1 MVALKWLSNGAVR
14 RATSRI
20 SLALIEVK
28 YGDGALKGTAGIEKH
43 LEDFQ
48 AFLSD
53 REKVSDFC
61 RVMSLVFSQKCRL
74 GLVDG
79 LNEKQ
84 YDVKI
89 SSLDP
94 EVIFLFANHDPESK
108 ILPAVLKEVK
118 PNKYPFPILVANAS
132 YMGYGSLCRTDE
144 ADKRQ
149 IIFCTTTLL
158 SRRFAILSSKT
169 GGRFY
174 GRRNTIGKRCAL
186 RGWKLF
192 HGISILYGDV

>member
-1 MVALKWLSNGAVR
+1 M
-14 RATSRI
+14 
-20 SLALIEVK
+20 
-28 YGDGALKGTAGIEKH
+28 KGTAGIEKH

-61 RVMSLVFSQKCRL
+61 RDMSLVFSQKCRL
-74 GLVDG
+74 GLLDG
-79 LNEKQ
+79 LNEKP

-118 PNKYPFPILVANAS
+118 PNKYPFP
-132 YMGYGSLCRTDE
+132 
-144 ADKRQ
+144 
-149 IIFCTTTLL
+149 L
-158 SRRFAILSSKT
+158 SIK
-169 GGRFY
+169 FY
-174 GRRNTIGKRCAL
+174 SVGKFFQ
-186 RGWKLF
+186 KQ
-192 HGISILYGDV
+192 

>member
-14 RATSRI
+14 RDTSRI

-61 RVMSLVFSQKCRL
+61 RDMSLVFSQKCRL

-94 EVIFLFANHDPESK
+94 EVIFLFANHD
-108 ILPAVLKEVK
+108 
-118 PNKYPFPILVANAS
+118 
-132 YMGYGSLCRTDE
+132 TDE

-158 SRRFAILSSKT
+158 SRRLAILSSKT

>member
-1 MVALKWLSNGAVR
+1 MVALKWLSNGTVR
-14 RATSRI
+14 RDTSRI

-28 YGDGALKGTAGIEKH
+28 YGNGALKGTAGIEKH

-61 RVMSLVFSQKCRL
+61 RDISLVFSKKCRL
-74 GLVDG
+74 GLLDG
-79 LNEKQ
+79 LNEKP

-132 YMGYGSLCRTDE
+132 YMGYGLYAE
-144 ADKRQ
+144 QMKQIKDK
-149 IIFCTTTLL
+149 
-158 SRRFAILSSKT
+158 
-169 GGRFY
+169 
-174 GRRNTIGKRCAL
+174 
-186 RGWKLF
+186 
-192 HGISILYGDV
+192 